1 MKKLLKWIPLAV
13 ILLGAVCAVLRAV
26 LFAAADDRGLL
37 PVHHPAG
44 IALTVLSVLTLAI
57 LGIYL
62 WKGQKK
68 EFRILLSVPVQAVGC
83 LAGAA
88 GMLIWVFS
96 APEAGR
102 LMLIFKLT
110 GAICLLLLAYY
121 RFSAKKAPLILPAV
135 ITVSLMVLCFGQY
148 RGWGQ
153 HTQLQEYLF
162 PALSALLLAGYSL
175 EFCYMELPERNCK
188 KTFLLNQAALF
199 CTLACLNTENWPYY
213 LGMSLWL
220 VSGLFVAPCK
230 MVLPQTVLRCMDKL
244 EKAGHTVYAVGGCVR
259 DAMLGLTPHD
269 YDLCTDATPEEIC
282 SVFQNYELV
291 RNGEKHGTV
300 GVVLEHKLYE
310 ITTYRTEGNYADH
323 RHPDQVNFVKDI
335 KEDLARRD
343 FTVNAMAYH
352 PKTGYVDAFGG
363 QQDLFQGVI
372 RAVGNPE
379 TRFQED
385 ALRILR
391 GVRFACRF
399 RFAIEHK
406 TNKAMVKMA
415 PLLEEI
421 AQERVSDEMTQIL
434 CHMRPGDLVR
444 FRPVIL
450 QVIPELK
457 DSVGFEQHSPH
468 HSYDVFTHT
477 DYVLAA
483 SAPNPAVRWAAL
495 LHDVGKPQ
503 VFTQDEKGKGHFYGH
518 AEVSAELAENVLR
531 RMKLSGEVRE
541 QALFLIVHH
550 MDTLTA
556 DKGSLRRKL
565 SKYGLE
571 NLQRLID
578 LQQADQAGKGKTGK
592 PEDFDKIRKVLE
604 QLEKE
609 EGRLQIRDLAVNG
622 HDLMALGYTAGPEL
636 GNCQKILLDCVLRGE
651 LVNEKEVLLQKAEEL
666 LKQEG
671 YNA

>member
-13 ILLGAVCAVLRAV
+13 ILMGAVCAVLRSA

-44 IALTVLSVLTLAI
+44 ILLTVLSVLTLAV
-57 LGIYL
+57 LTFYL
-62 WKGQKK
+62 LSGQKK
-68 EFRILLSVPVQAVGC
+68 DYRILVSVPVQAVGC
-83 LAGAA
+83 FAG
-88 GMLIWVFS
+88 GVGLILWAFS
-96 APEAGR
+96 APEAGS
-102 LMLIFKLT
+102 LMPIFKLA
-110 GAICLLLLAYY
+110 GALSLVLLGYY
-121 RFSAKKAPLILPAV
+121 RLSGKKAPLILPAV
-135 ITVSLMVLCFGQY
+135 ITISLLVLCFGQY

-162 PALSALLLAGYSL
+162 PALSALLLARYAL
-175 EFCYMELPERNCK
+175 EFCNMELQEKNF
-188 KTFLLNQAALF
+188 KTAFFLNQTALF
-199 CTLACLNTENWPYY
+199 CTLACLNSANWPYY

-220 VSGLFVAPCK
+220 VSGLFVSPYK
-230 MVLPQTVLRCMDKL
+230 MTLPQAVYSCMDRL
-244 EKAGHTVYAVGGCVR
+244 ENAGYTVYAVGGCVR

-269 YDLCTDATPEEIC
+269 YDLCTDATPEQIC
-282 SVFQNYELV
+282 SVFQNYELI

-310 ITTYRTEGNYADH
+310 ITTYRTEGGYADH
-323 RHPDQVNFVKDI
+323 RHPDEVSFVKNI
-335 KEDLARRD
+335 EEDLARRD

-352 PKTGYVDAFGG
+352 PKTGYVDPFGG
-363 QQDLFQGVI
+363 QKDLFQGVI

-379 TRFQED
+379 IRFQED

-399 RFAIEHK
+399 RFDIDPK
-406 TNKAMVKMA
+406 TNMAMVKMA

-434 CHMRPGDLVR
+434 CHMCPGDLVR
-444 FRPVIL
+444 FRPVIV

-457 DSVGFEQHSPH
+457 ASVGFEQHSPH

-483 SAPNPAVRWAAL
+483 SNPSPAVRWAAL

-503 VFTQDEKGKGHFYGH
+503 VFTQDERGKGHFYGH
-518 AEVSAELAENVLR
+518 SEVSTEMAEAVLR
-531 RMKLSGEVRE
+531 RMKLSNGLRE
-541 QALFLIVHH
+541 QALFLIAHH
-550 MDTLTA
+550 MDTLSD

-578 LQQADQAGKGKTGK
+578 LQQADQAGKGKNGK
-592 PEDFDKIRKVLE
+592 PADFDKIRKALE
-604 QLEKE
+604 QLAKE

-636 GNCQKILLDCVLRGE
+636 GDCQRILLDCVLKGE
-651 LVNEKEVLLQKAEEL
+651 LANEREVLLQKAEEL
-666 LKQEG
+666 LKGQQEQ
-671 YNA
+671 